1 MKTTET
7 AVEVYGRIER
17 EAAEKAVQ
25 EIRTIK
31 DIEIGKSVRQGDI
44 YIHRIADDHPHGKA
58 SKSRQLA
65 IGNTPGSRHIA
76 EAPSKV
82 FAGVK
87 APDYCRQGTFLGP
100 LVVSTERFTVSHPE
114 HAHVSLP
121 AGAYQVTHQMDAMTM
136 QRVKD

>member
-1 MKTTET
+1 MKTAEK
-7 AVEVYGRIER
+7 AVDVYGRIER

-31 DIEIGKSVRQGDI
+31 EIEIGKAVRQGDI
-44 YIHRIADDHPHGKA
+44 YIHRVADNHPHGKA
-58 SKSRQLA
+58 SKSLQLA
-65 IGNTPGSRHIA
+65 IGNTQGSRHIA

-100 LVVSTERFTVSHPE
+100 LVISASRFTISHPE

-121 AGAYQVTHQMDAMTM
+121 AGAYQITHQMDAMTM
-136 QRVKD
+136 QRVRD